1 MAVERN
7 KDGSITIRSNEI
19 ITTVAEIKN
28 SYTERNKEKF
38 ASWVED
44 CAKKVT
50 VCAHTIK
57 ETEQYFLTLCDAQP
71 IIGNDER
78 LKNFQNH
85 LIMNFFM
92 DQLKHKPS
100 QFSFDMTDE
109 EIEHWHKENVA
120 MRKEIK
126 EISPEKLGLVVR
138 GYYLPRT
145 ERNAA
150 FYDQAQKRR
159 EELWSHH
166 PKRMDLPHI
175 SPSVL
180 QGQEDLCFFL
190 EEATEHIQVLGGGEE
205 LQQKL
210 ILFKGVT
217 QEDIEKR
224 TPRFL
229 VYVATLRD
237 SEGICFGKK

>member
-7 KDGSITIRSNEI
+7 KDGSITIRSNGI
-19 ITTVAEIKN
+19 IMAIAGIKS
-28 SYTERNKEKF
+28 SYTERNKDNF

-50 VCAHTIK
+50 ACAHTIK

-71 IIGNDER
+71 LIGNDER
-78 LKNFQNH
+78 IKNFQTH
-85 LIMNFFM
+85 LILNFFK
-92 DQLKHKPS
+92 DQLKHQPS

-126 EISPEKLGLVVR
+126 ETFPEKLGLVVR

-145 ERNAA
+145 EHNVV
-150 FYDQAQKRR
+150 FYEQAQKKL

-166 PKRMDLPHI
+166 PKRTDLLQIP
-175 SPSVL
+175 PSVL
-180 QGQEDLCFFL
+180 QEQEDLCFFL
-190 EEATEHIQVLGGGEE
+190 EETTEHIQVLGGGEE

-210 ILFKGVT
+210 ILFKGVS

-229 VYVATLRD
+229 VYIATLRE
-237 SEGICFGKK
+237 SKGIYIEKK